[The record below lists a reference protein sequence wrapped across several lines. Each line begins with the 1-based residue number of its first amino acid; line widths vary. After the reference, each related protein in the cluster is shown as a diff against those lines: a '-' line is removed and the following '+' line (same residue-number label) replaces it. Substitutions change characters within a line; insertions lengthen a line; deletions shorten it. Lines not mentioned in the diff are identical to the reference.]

1 MSKFTALTDEL
12 YDYLCLNRSADDPL
26 LDELRAET
34 VHTFGEASRMQTAPE
49 QGTLLRLLTALIS
62 TQVAVEVGVFTGHS
76 AIQIARGLGDGGRL
90 LCFDISEEFTDLA
103 RMYWDKAGLSDKVK
117 LTLGPAVASLQAL
130 PTDLSI
136 DFAFIDA
143 DKSNYVAYYEEI
155 VPRLRPNGL
164 LAVDNVLWSGNVIDA
179 NDQSED
185 TVAIR
190 ACNKH
195 ILADARVESVMLP
208 VADGLT
214 LVRKLA

>member
-12 YDYLCLNRSADDPL
+12 YDYLCQNRSTDDSIL
-26 LDELRAET
+26 EELRAET
-34 VHTFGEASRMQTAPE
+34 ITKFGDASRMQTAPE
-49 QGTLLRLLTALIS
+49 QGTLLGLLTSLVS

-76 AIQIARGLGDGGRL
+76 SIQIARGLDEGGRL
-90 LCFDISEEFTDLA
+90 LCFDVSKEYTDVA
-103 RMYWDKAGLSDKVK
+103 RRYWGKAGVSDNVE
-117 LTLGPAVASLQAL
+117 LTLGPAVAALQAL

-143 DKSNYVAYYEEI
+143 DKPNYVAYYEEI
-155 VPRLRPNGL
+155 VPRLRANGL

-179 NDQSED
+179 SDQSED

-190 ACNKH
+190 ACNEH
-195 ILADARVESVMLP
+195 ILADDRVESVMLP

-214 LVRKLA
+214 LVRKMG